1 MRLRR
6 YFIGALLAGLWMAPL
21 RAEAQTGTIRGRVTS
36 DLGGTALSGV
46 TVTFGA
52 KSAQTQPDG
61 QYVLTGVAPGTD
73 TLRARLIGY
82 SPATRVV
89 TARAG
94 QTVDADIVLTARAVS
109 LSEIVVTGYGEQRA
123 GNITG
128 AVTQVSSA
136 DFNTGRIISPE
147 ELIRSKVPGVQ
158 VVDNNEPGGGF
169 SLRIRGATSINA
181 SSEPL
186 FVIDGVPLGTG
197 AGGGLSAG
205 RNPLNFLNPDDIAD
219 ITVLR
224 DASAAAI
231 YGANAANGVVLIQT
245 KSGRAGTQ
253 FEYTGSMSSS
263 SVTRL
268 PSMLNAAQFRAAVQ
282 QYAPTK
288 VAQLQ
293 DANTDWFKQVDRT
306 AFGQEHNLAVSG
318 ASGSSHWRLSG
329 GFLDQDGIIK
339 GTTTQRISLGF
350 NLQQHLLKD
359 RLDVSASLRGSRA
372 KDLFTPGGVLS
383 NAAQFG
389 PTQPV
394 LDPTRPT
401 GYYDWPGQG
410 GDFKDLQSADN
421 PVALLNLAT
430 DRGTTYRSIGSVQG
444 TYRAPFLE
452 GLRATG
458 NFAYDITR
466 TDRQSFYPST
476 LHGQLKSGNGG
487 SDYRANQS
495 QSNTTAEGYLNY
507 ATPLRA
513 VPGSIDVTG
522 GYSYGWSHAEYPYY
536 SANGLSTNLL
546 GGNGVTSA
554 RSVVNFQDIEESRLI
569 SVFGRVN
576 YNLNDKYLLAAS
588 LRHDGSSRFGP
599 EQQWGNFPSASIGW
613 RISQESFLKGMTAI
627 SDLKLRASWAKTGNQ
642 AFGNYQQFSSYLL
655 GNDQAQSQFGNV
667 FVPTIRP
674 NAVDPGIKWE
684 ETRSYDVGVD
694 FSLFNNAL
702 SGALDLYKK
711 NTDDLIF
718 TVPVAAGTNLSNF
731 VTTNI
736 GSMQNRGIELSL
748 SARLLQERRGGLSW
762 TADFTASHNRNEL
775 TSINPFASAA
785 ATKILTGGI
794 AGGVG
799 TTIQVLQPGFAINS
813 FYVYHHKLGTDGKP
827 VYSTNLLD
835 MYVDQP
841 TLLDTTGCPAG
852 PTCVGQFRPDGVI
865 NGNDRVP
872 FHDPAPK
879 WMFSHSSYLG
889 YHSFD
894 LSFTLRSYLGNYVYN
909 NVASNLGTYSE
920 VTRGSPYNLHSS
932 VLTTGF
938 VTPQYFSDY
947 YVEKASFL
955 RMDNVTLAYT
965 FKYRN
970 NPVRIFGTVQN
981 AFTITGYSG
990 VDPTAGLNGID
1001 NNIYPRARTI
1011 TTGLNLRF

>member
-1 MRLRR
+1 MKPRR
-6 YFIGALLAGLWMAPL
+6 YVIGALLVALGVIPL
-21 RAEAQTGTIRGRVTS
+21 RAQAQTGTIRGKVTNE
-36 DLGGTALSGV
+36 V
-46 TVTFGA
+46 TGLPLAGAAVWFGA
-52 KSAQTQPDG
+52 RIAQTRPDG
-61 QYVLTGVAPGTD
+61 QYVLTGVPTGTG
-73 TLRARLIGY
+73 TLHARLIGY
-82 SPATRVV
+82 APTEKTVTVV
-89 TARAG
+89 SGMTID
-94 QTVDADIVLTARAVS
+94 VDLAMAASAVT

-128 AVTQVSSA
+128 AVTQVSAA

-169 SLRIRGATSINA
+169 SIRIRGATSINA

-186 FVIDGVPLGTG
+186 IVIDGVAVGFG
-197 AGGGLSAG
+197 SGGGLSAG
-205 RNPLNFLNPDDIAD
+205 RNPLNFLDPNDIENV
-219 ITVLR
+219 TVLR

-231 YGANAANGVVLIQT
+231 YGANAANGVLLITT
-245 KSGRAGTQ
+245 KAGHRGTQ

-268 PSMLNAAQFRAAVQ
+268 PDMLNAAQFRAAVT
-282 QYAPTK
+282 QYAPQN
-288 VAQLQ
+288 VGQLGN
-293 DANTDWFKQVDRT
+293 ANTNWFSQVDRT
-306 AFGQEHNLAVSG
+306 AFGQEHNFAVSG
-318 ASGSSHWRLSG
+318 ADDRMNYRLSAG
-329 GFLDQDGIIK
+329 YLNQDGIIR
-339 GTTTQRISLGF
+339 GTTTERLSLGLNF
-350 NLQQHLLKD
+350 QQRLFKD
-359 RLDVSASLRGSRA
+359 RLDVRANLRGSRA

-389 PTQPV
+389 PTQPI
-394 LDPTRPT
+394 LDANTPT
-401 GYYDWPGQG
+401 GYYDWPGNS
-410 GDFKDLQSADN
+410 LQSADN

-430 DRGTTYRSIGSVQG
+430 DRGLTYRSLGNVQAS
-444 TYRAPFLE
+444 YRLPFLE
-452 GLRATG
+452 GLKVNG
-458 NFAYDITR
+458 NMNYDVTR

-476 LHGQLKSGNGG
+476 LHGQTKNGNGG

-495 QSNTTAEGYLNY
+495 QANTGFDTYLNY
-507 ATPLRA
+507 TAPLNS
-513 VPGSIDVTG
+513 VPGTIDVTG
-522 GYSYGWSHAEYPYY
+522 GYSYAWSHAEYPYY

-576 YNLNDKYLLAAS
+576 YNYNDKYLISAS

-599 EQQWGNFPSASIGW
+599 DNQWGNFPSASVGW
-613 RISQESFLKGMTAI
+613 RISQEPFLKDNKLF

-642 AFGNYQQFSSYLL
+642 AFGNYQQFASYLL
-655 GNDQAQSQFGNV
+655 GADQSQAQFGNT

-674 NAVDPGIKWE
+674 GAVDPGIKWE
-684 ETRSYDVGVD
+684 ATNAYDVGMD
-694 FSLFNNAL
+694 FTIL
-702 SGALDLYKK
+702 SQRVTGTIDWYTK
-711 NTDDLIF
+711 NTKDLIF

-736 GSMQNRGIELSL
+736 GSMKNHGLELGL
-748 SARLLQERRGGLSW
+748 SARIIEARGRGLTW
-762 TADFTASHNRNEL
+762 TADFTASHNTNEL
-775 TSINPFASAA
+775 TSINPFAGAA
-785 ATKILTGGI
+785 SKILTGGI

-799 TTIQVLQPGFAINS
+799 TTIQVLKPGVPINS
-813 FYVYHHKLGTDGKP
+813 FYVYQHKLGADGKP
-827 VYSTNLLD
+827 IYSTKDLD

-841 TLLDTTGCPAG
+841 TVLDPVACPAAPG
-852 PTCVGQFRPDGVI
+852 CVGQYRPDGVI
-865 NGNDRVP
+865 NQDDRRP

-879 WMFSHSSYLG
+879 WMLSHSSYLG
-889 YHSFD
+889 YRAFD

-920 VTRGSPYNLHSS
+920 VTRGSPYNLHAS

-938 VTPQYFSDY
+938 VTPQYLSDY

-955 RMDNVTLAYT
+955 RMDNITLAYS
-965 FKYRN
+965 FKYRAQ
-970 NPVRIFGTVQN
+970 PVRLFATVQN

-1001 NNIYPRARTI
+1001 NNIYPRSRTF
-1011 TTGLNLRF
+1011 TGGLTLRF